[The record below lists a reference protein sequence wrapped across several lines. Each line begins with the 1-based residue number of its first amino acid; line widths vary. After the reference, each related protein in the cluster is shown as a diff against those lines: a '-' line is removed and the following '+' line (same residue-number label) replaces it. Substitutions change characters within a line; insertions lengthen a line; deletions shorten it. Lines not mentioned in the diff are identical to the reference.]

1 MGRYRMGDAGNT
13 SPASRGSFNGR
24 HRLGTSLGWLLRHT
38 GEIATA
44 VFLAAAGPA
53 LAQQSD
59 ILPATGALALAGNCD
74 LTLDGAVYAHCEC
87 RMLVS
92 AAGGQF
98 LLSGLNVG
106 CEGQAAAAGAL
117 SSQIGATGRTV
128 QVLYEQGPTTAGG
141 SGMWLTSSSA
151 SVGNVV
157 ADVEDGENWLLMTIR
172 LLGPTHF
179 ENDRGKA
186 CVNGAT
192 GARC

>member
-1 MGRYRMGDAGNT
+1 MGRYRVDDSGNHKPALRGTFGRRDRCGAGVGW
-13 SPASRGSFNGR
+13 SL
-24 HRLGTSLGWLLRHT
+24 RLAG
-38 GEIATA
+38 AMVAA
-44 VFLAAAGPA
+44 VILAASGPA

-59 ILPATGALALAGNCD
+59 ILPATGALALAGDCD
-74 LTLDGAVYAHCEC
+74 LTLDGAIYSHCEC

-92 AAGGQF
+92 AVGGQF

-157 ADVEDGENWLLMTIR
+157 ADVEDGENWLLLTIR
-172 LLGPTHF
+172 LLGPTRF